1 MDGKI
6 VVPEGMLKAGNNAV
20 MSQYCCPCSTCVGNR
35 EAIIEASILWL
46 DGELKS
52 MRSMRLEDH
61 ERGYN
66 GALDDVRRMFLAP
79 EPEVPE
85 DVRPLLKMSIIGD
98 WVQIHSA
105 ILEAYHRGR
114 RSK

>member
-1 MDGKI
+1 MMDGKI
-6 VVPEGMLKAGNNAV
+6 KVPEGMRFAVEKDLWKAECGKDSAVNVILK
-20 MSQYCCPCSTCVGNR
+20 
-35 EAIIEASILWL
+35 ASILWL

-66 GALDDVRRMFLAP
+66 GALDDVRRMFLDP

-105 ILEAYHRGR
+105 ILEAYRRGQ
-114 RSK
+114 KAGAK